1 LLDYR
6 RKVAIF
12 TEGFVP
18 MTTISKTITALV
30 VASFAAACFSG
41 AAVASSDMVL
51 TEHESTMLTEAAIG
65 QPYWMLQ
72 AQCAG
77 LFGATANFRSEQS
90 QSKGAQKAANKDVGL
105 GTAFLNDAV
114 ARIRADRQLDYD
126 TAMATLVPVV
136 QLGRTKARD
145 ALATGDTGPKSKWN
159 YQRSFCMDV
168 ADGYKSRRG

>member
-1 LLDYR
+1 
-6 RKVAIF
+6 
-12 TEGFVP
+12 
-18 MTTISKTITALV
+18 MTTISKTITAV
-30 VASFAAACFSG
+30 VAACFAVTCLSG

-51 TEHESTMLTEAAIG
+51 TERDSTMLTEAAIG

-77 LFGATANFRSEQS
+77 LFGATANFRTEQS
-90 QSKGAQKAANKDVGL
+90 QSHRAQKAANSDVGI
-105 GTAFLNDAV
+105 GTQFLNDAV

-145 ALATGDTGPKSKWN
+145 ALASGETGPKSKWN
-159 YQRSFCMDV
+159 FQRSFCMDV
-168 ADGYKSRRG
+168 ADAYRSHRG